1 MLWIPMLVLSYAQ
14 NETIFQN
21 KHPKD
26 PTMQN
31 LKKGK
36 KKIKKKTKNV
46 MDKKP
51 LILENTKLVLP
62 NPIRQA
68 RSCHGEEC
76 WYLNLKNNIFGKS
89 DSPNRSTNWIIPSW
103 IILSRVASESDKLPS
118 IIGPCRA
125 ALSPLFTK
133 YSSWHFQFASPAVA
147 LLKFL
152 PTATVQQL
160 GDLTAMS
167 VGPRMVSTS
176 PQAKRSSSP
185 PLT

>member
-31 LKKGK
+31 LKKD
-36 KKIKKKTKNV
+36 KKKTTKKV
-46 MDKKP
+46 MAKKP

-76 WYLNLKNNIFGKS
+76 WYFKEYHFRKIRFPKLLNELDYTKSGCFG
-89 DSPNRSTNWIIPSW
+89 
-103 IILSRVASESDKLPS
+103 
-118 IIGPCRA
+118 IG
-125 ALSPLFTK
+125 
-133 YSSWHFQFASPAVA
+133 
-147 LLKFL
+147 
-152 PTATVQQL
+152 
-160 GDLTAMS
+160 
-167 VGPRMVSTS
+167 
-176 PQAKRSSSP
+176 
-185 PLT
+185 

>member
-1 MLWIPMLVLSYAQ
+1 
-14 NETIFQN
+14 
-21 KHPKD
+21 
-26 PTMQN
+26 
-31 LKKGK
+31 
-36 KKIKKKTKNV
+36 

-62 NPIRQA
+62 TPIRQA

-76 WYLNLKNNIFGKS
+76 WYLKNNIFGKS

-118 IIGPCRA
+118 IVGLCRA
-125 ALSPLFTK
+125 GLSALFTK
-133 YSSWHFQFASPAVA
+133 YSSWHFQFASPAVV

-152 PTATVQQL
+152 PTASVQQV

-176 PQAKRSSSP
+176 PRAKQSSSP
-185 PLT
+185 PLATPRSSAAAQCSQLSSLFLFHKW